1 MFKIKKGGNV
11 MSEEKKNETKAE
23 TEAKESVENSSNVK
37 KEKIDE
43 IKEDIE
49 AAIHDIGEKAKDAG
63 ISAKEKITELA
74 HEANEARV
82 HITERLINTTEK
94 TFDFFEPITQKV
106 REIILGF
113 GEIVVTIF
121 VVVGIA
127 AAIIGGLSDMANVGF
142 FAGLS
147 SMFQEIVTVVMGAL
161 VIFLLFAIKDRLDKN
176 NTK

>member
-1 MFKIKKGGNV
+1 MARPKKTDTQV
-11 MSEEKKNETKAE
+11 E
-23 TEAKESVENSSNVK
+23 TEVKETIDNPSHTQ

-43 IKEDIE
+43 IKDDIK
-49 AAIHDIGEKAKDAG
+49 ATVHDLGEKAKDAS

-74 HEANEARV
+74 HDANEARV
-82 HITERLINTTEK
+82 HITERLIDTTEK
-94 TFDFFEPITQKV
+94 TFDFFEPITHKV
-106 REIILGF
+106 REIVLGF
-113 GEIVVTIF
+113 GEVVVTIF
-121 VVVGIA
+121 VVVGIV

-161 VIFLLFAIKDRLDKN
+161 VIFLLFAIKESLDNN